1 MLIEFR
7 FKNYRS
13 FRDEQVLSLVASSDK
28 EHQPSLFD
36 TGRVRLLKA
45 AAIYGPN
52 ASGKSNI
59 AKALRFM
66 RGMVLESAELEQ
78 SDRIRAEPFDLD
90 RRTRKEPSEF
100 ELAFLLGGVRY
111 QYGFALTRERVVSE
125 WLIAFPKGRAQRWFE
140 RTAFSGSEE
149 SEWYFG
155 PKLKGQNESLAEFT
169 RPNSL
174 FTSVAAKFNH
184 KQLTPVLDWFDE
196 TLGLWLPEDP
206 LERAISYT
214 AHRSYTD
221 SRFKNGLVRLL
232 RDADFGIEGFN
243 VEEEEVPT
251 EEAEARIRDEA
262 KPFLAEAEKTVTLC
276 FTTCYHPANPPDATA
291 VFPLH
296 EESRGTQRLFGLAG
310 PFLDTLERGAILFV
324 DELEASLHPLLS
336 RKLVE
341 LFQSRE
347 INKRNAQLV
356 FATHDVTLLDPGLLR
371 RDQIWMTEKDSQ
383 GATHLYP
390 LLEYKPRKGE
400 ALQKGYLAGRYG
412 ALPVFGDFDLD
423 ES

>member
-28 EHQPSLFD
+28 EHQLSLFD
-36 TGRVRLLKA
+36 TGRVKLLKA

-59 AKALRFM
+59 AKALSFM
-66 RGMVLESAELEQ
+66 QGMVLESGELEP
-78 SDRIRAEPFDLD
+78 SDRIRAEHFALD
-90 RRTRKEPSEF
+90 NGAGHEPSEF
-100 ELAFLLGGVRY
+100 EVTFLLSGVRY
-111 QYGFALTRERVVSE
+111 QYGFSLTRERISSE
-125 WLIAFPKGRAQRWFE
+125 WLMAFPKGRAQRWFE
-140 RTAFSGSEE
+140 RTLVSGE
-149 SEWYFG
+149 SDWYFG
-155 PKLKGQNESLAEFT
+155 PNLKGQNERLADFT

-174 FTSVAAKFNH
+174 FLSVAVKLNH
-184 KQLTPVLDWFDE
+184 KQLAPVLNWFDD
-196 TLGLWLPEDP
+196 TLGLWLPEYP

-214 AHRSYTD
+214 AHRSSKNRD
-221 SRFKNGLVRLL
+221 FKARLVRLL
-232 RDADFGIEGFN
+232 RDADFGIHGFN
-243 VEEEEVPT
+243 IEEEEVPR
-251 EEAEARIRDEA
+251 EEAERRLRDEA
-262 KPFLAEAEKTVTLC
+262 KPLLAEVGKTVTL
-276 FTTCYHPANPPDATA
+276 FSTTFLHPAMARDAA
-291 VFPLH
+291 IAFPLD

-310 PFLDTLERGAILFV
+310 PFLDTLERGAVLFV

-341 LFQSRE
+341 LFQRPE
-347 INKRNAQLV
+347 LNRRNAQLV

-412 ALPVFGDFDLD
+412 ALPVFGDFDLN